1 MRFLIVLLA
10 MMSVAT
16 TAMAEK
22 DETTVYVRNHS
33 CKSLFSDKIDVHVYD
48 SHNSHCTH
56 TWVKGIKKG
65 HSKQV
70 TLKIDKCRYI
80 AEAAGTVMG
89 KREFNPKEDA
99 EFNCYSND
107 LGTCGCSPYLDG
119 PPAGYRPSEHGGW
132 TE

>member
-99 EFNCYSND
+99 EFNCYSNASYVHTVMYTGD
-107 LGTCGCSPYLDG
+107 LRLNSPRGLNHSFLG
-119 PPAGYRPSEHGGW
+119 V
-132 TE
+132 